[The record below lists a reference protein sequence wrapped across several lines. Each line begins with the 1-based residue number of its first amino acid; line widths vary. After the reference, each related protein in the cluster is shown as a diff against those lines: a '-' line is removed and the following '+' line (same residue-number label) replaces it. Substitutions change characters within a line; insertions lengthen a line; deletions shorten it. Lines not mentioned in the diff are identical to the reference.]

1 MTSKLTIPIIS
12 EVIEMT
18 EVTGIKSFV
27 GRNMEKSVKFMG
39 QDLKIKKLLVAEVLA
54 IQAKAKELKLDDNS
68 DKSDSDGLDLL
79 KLVIRSAAEN
89 GQALTDEDFQQ
100 FPIDELSKLSEEI
113 MRFSGLGNEPK
124 KQS

>member
-1 MTSKLTIPIIS
+1 
-12 EVIEMT
+12 VIEMT